1 MLFPNK
7 MDGGGNMAGNV
18 EIIQHKIIEL
28 RKLLQSMIDA
38 KGNLLDPEILRVSTL
53 LDDILNEYDKLR

>member
-1 MLFPNK
+1 MVS
-7 MDGGGNMAGNV
+7 NV
-18 EIIQHKIIEL
+18 EIIRHKIIEL

-38 KGNLLDPEILRVSTL
+38 KGDLLDPEILRVSSL